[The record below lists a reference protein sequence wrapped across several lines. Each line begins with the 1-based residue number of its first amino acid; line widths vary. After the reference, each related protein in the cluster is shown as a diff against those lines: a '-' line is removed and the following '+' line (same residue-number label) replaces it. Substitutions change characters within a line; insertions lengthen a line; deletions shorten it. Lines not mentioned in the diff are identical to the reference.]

1 MLIWIGLGLL
11 GLAVH
16 HSTKAGAK
24 PFYNKKLT
32 PARAH
37 IHGQLMG
44 YEINPHKL
52 MRAADLFSREGLQTE
67 AHQLSDKAR
76 TIGHQMKA
84 AAELA
89 ERARAGDQ
97 NAMAM
102 IAACREQAKQGN
114 KRAFVT
120 CVCIEQYCKMNP
132 PKAADG
138 PEAHAEVS

>member
-1 MLIWIGLGLL
+1 MLIWLGLGLL

-16 HSTKAGAK
+16 HSTKAGAH
-24 PFYNKKLT
+24 PFYRNMT

-37 IHGQLMG
+37 IHGQLMS
-44 YEINPHKL
+44 YEIDPHKL
-52 MRAADLFSREGLQTE
+52 QRAAGLFAREGLRTE
-67 AHQLSDKAR
+67 ANQLADKAR
-76 TIGHQMKA
+76 TIGHQMRA

-102 IAACREQAKQGN
+102 IAACREQAKRGN

-120 CVCIEQYCKMNP
+120 CICIQEYCKANP
-132 PKAADG
+132 PKDDG
-138 PEAHAEVS
+138 PEAHVQAAA